1 LKLNEIINVL
11 ILMVLIIICVA
22 LIINIII
29 VTSNEYDFSFLLYTE
44 DELRDILTENNIKY
58 DNITKTIIKVYNNEE
73 TIITLLKYSQMLDD
87 EISELSKEVEDE
99 DYDDLNSVLIEMKQ
113 KEYVRENVLHI
124 VTDFLDKR

>member
-11 ILMVLIIICVA
+11 ILMVLIIICVT

-29 VTSNEYDFSFLLYTE
+29 ATSNEYDFSFLLYTE
-44 DELRDILTENNIKY
+44 DELKDILTENNIKY

-73 TIITLLKYSQMLDD
+73 TIITLLKYSQMVDD
-87 EISELSKEVEDE
+87 EISELSKEIEDE
-99 DYDDLNSVLIEMKQ
+99 DYDDLNSVIIEMKQ
-113 KEYVRENVLHI
+113 KEYVRENVLQI